1 MGRPPQKEAK
11 EPRAGAVAAWL
22 QRDPSSVFR
31 LSPSVI
37 LNHSNHSNPDHAAI
51 LPAVSPAK
59 LAGCN
64 NQTTSAKQTTHSH
77 EVAAT
82 RAAMFNAL
90 NRFMSRLDGDQPQRR
105 NDHGSY
111 GFQVLRNTNLELA
124 VEPWFDFI
132 VGINGRAIEDPNPS
146 LFAQE
151 VQNCAGGVVSLGL
164 WNAKGQRTRELHAT
178 VAPDTASLGLTLQYA
193 ALSLA
198 ANIWHVLDVAAK
210 SPADQGGL
218 LPYSDY
224 ILGSPEGSLQGE
236 SALGELVED
245 HIGRPLRLYVYN
257 NEYNV
262 TREVTIHPS
271 RGWGGEGALGCVLGY
286 GALHRLPAPLSE
298 PVSAPGETMF
308 DGMENEKTMEPSVFV
323 PADAAA
329 MSSAPGSAG
338 ADYLVP
344 AQMMAPGSKS
354 PPPPPARRSAA
365 TAAVKKKDRQHGA
378 NNHLMDEYF
387 KEEEKKSRD
396 ADNAPSSKASGVPPP
411 PKAGTGAPKAESSTG
426 D

>member
-1 MGRPPQKEAK
+1 
-11 EPRAGAVAAWL
+11 
-22 QRDPSSVFR
+22 
-31 LSPSVI
+31 
-37 LNHSNHSNPDHAAI
+37 
-51 LPAVSPAK
+51 
-59 LAGCN
+59 
-64 NQTTSAKQTTHSH
+64 
-77 EVAAT
+77 
-82 RAAMFNAL
+82 MFNAL

-105 NDHGSY
+105 NEQGSY

-132 VGINGRAIEDPNPS
+132 VGINGRPIEDANPS

-151 VQNCAGGVVSLGL
+151 VRNCAGGTVSLGL
-164 WNAKGQRTRELHAT
+164 WNAKGQRTRELHAS
-178 VAPDTASLGLTLQYA
+178 VPPDTASLGLTLQYSPIA
-193 ALSLA
+193 LA

-236 SALGELVED
+236 GALGELVED

-298 PVSAPGETMF
+298 PVNGPGETMF
-308 DGMENEKTMEPSVFV
+308 DGVGKEKMEQAASV
-323 PADAAA
+323 PADASAA
-329 MSSAPGSAG
+329 SAPATAG
-338 ADYLVP
+338 DYLVP
-344 AQMMAPGSKS
+344 AQMVPSDSKT
-354 PPPPPARRSAA
+354 PPPARSAA
-365 TAAVKKKDRQHGA
+365 AKKRDRQHGGKSDF
-378 NNHLMDEYF
+378 MDDYF
-387 KEEEKKSRD
+387 KEQEKKSRD
-396 ADNAPSSKASGVPPP
+396 ADNAPSSKASGIPPP
-411 PKAGTGAPKAESSTG
+411 PKAGGPPKAGSSPENKEG
-426 D
+426 E